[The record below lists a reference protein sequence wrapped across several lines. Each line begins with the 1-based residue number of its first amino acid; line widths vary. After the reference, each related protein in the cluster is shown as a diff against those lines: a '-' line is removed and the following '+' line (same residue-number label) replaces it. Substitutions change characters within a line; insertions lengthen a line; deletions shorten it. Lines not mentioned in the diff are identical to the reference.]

1 MDACINKG
9 AAQHQEVERLSD
21 TFLIVLTDVN
31 LKCDIF
37 LRILSF
43 SKSRKYDL

>member
-1 MDACINKG
+1 MDACINKDT
-9 AAQHQEVERLSD
+9 AQYQEAERMSD
-21 TFLIVLTDVN
+21 TFWIVLTDVN

-43 SKSRKYDL
+43 SKSRKYGL